1 MTMFAI
7 LCTILN
13 NEYVVGDV
21 VDVATVC
28 SNKLFAK
35 EGYIYGV
42 EERVYEYLGL
52 LSNNKMKKP
61 FVKYSRKTGKIEILH
76 KIESLIDMGKDIT
89 IIPNLTQLEKQFEY
103 VNSLIEQHR
112 SSAIAKVNMEALQT
126 NWEVGQYISQ
136 QLKSAH
142 WGAKVVSDLAD
153 YLKRMNPRRKGYG
166 KRNLYNMVSFYETY
180 SSESFLGFIGNLH
193 LDDLVQLPLSQL
205 KAHGQNEIVQS
216 VTAQSE
222 GGAIVQSTPAQFEL
236 PFPAILAITSF
247 TNHIEILNRCKSNEE
262 RVFYMLY
269 SYRERL
275 KSREL
280 RRCIVSQTY
289 STLLDK
295 DKMLSPQLL
304 RDYPRSEYLLKD
316 KAVVDFL
323 GLPAKHNEHQLHKGL
338 LEHMKEFI
346 LELGKDFLFVDSEY
360 GVQVGG
366 STKRIDLLF
375 YHRALQ
381 CLVAIELKAVDFRP
395 EFVGKMDMYL
405 EALDRDVKRDNENP
419 SIGIILRPSAD
430 RSMVE
435 YTLSR
440 SLSPTMVAEY
450 QRKLIPQEVMRKSL
464 EEYCSFI
471 KDNQ

>member
-1 MTMFAI
+1 MSK
-7 LCTILN
+7 TIP
-13 NEYVVGDV
+13 
-21 VDVATVC
+21 T
-28 SNKLFAK
+28 
-35 EGYIYGV
+35 
-42 EERVYEYLGL
+42 
-52 LSNNKMKKP
+52 
-61 FVKYSRKTGKIEILH
+61 
-76 KIESLIDMGKDIT
+76 
-89 IIPNLTQLEKQFEY
+89 IPNLTKLEQQFEY
-103 VNSLIEQHR
+103 VNSLIERHR
-112 SSAIAKVNMEALQT
+112 SSAIAKVNMEALLT

-136 QLKSAH
+136 QLKSAQ
-142 WGAKVVSDLAD
+142 WGAKVVSELAD
-153 YLKRMNPRRKGYG
+153 YLKRMNPRRKGYS
-166 KRNLYNMVSFYETY
+166 KRNLYNMVGFYETY
-180 SSESFLGFIGNLH
+180 SSESFRGFIDTLH
-193 LDDLVQLPLSQL
+193 LDKLVQLPMTQSV
-205 KAHGQNEIVQS
+205 AHGQNEIVQS
-216 VTAQSE
+216 VTAQNE
-222 GGAIVQSTPAQFEL
+222 DAVIVQSPTAQFAL
-236 PFPAILAITSF
+236 PFPAVLAVTSF

-275 KSREL
+275 KLREL
-280 RRCIVSQTY
+280 RRCIVNQTY

-295 DKMLSPQLL
+295 EKMLSPQLL
-304 RDYPRSEYLLKD
+304 RDYPSSEYLLKD
-316 KAVVDFL
+316 KALVDFL
-323 GLPAKHNEHQLHKGL
+323 GLPAKHNEHHLHKGL

-381 CLVAIELKAVDFRP
+381 CLVAIELKAVGFQP

-419 SIGIILRPSAD
+419 SIGIILCPAAD

>member
-1 MTMFAI
+1 M
-7 LCTILN
+7 
-13 NEYVVGDV
+13 E
-21 VDVATVC
+21 
-28 SNKLFAK
+28 
-35 EGYIYGV
+35 
-42 EERVYEYLGL
+42 
-52 LSNNKMKKP
+52 
-61 FVKYSRKTGKIEILH
+61 
-76 KIESLIDMGKDIT
+76 KDIT
-89 IIPNLTQLEKQFEY
+89 IIPNLTQLEKQFEH

-180 SSESFLGFIGNLH
+180 SSESFLGFIGDLH
-193 LDDLVQLPLSQL
+193 LDDLVQLPLAQS

-216 VTAQSE
+216 MTAQSE

-395 EFVGKMDMYL
+395 EFAGKMDMYL

-419 SIGIILRPSAD
+419 SIGIILCPSAD

-471 KDNQ
+471 KDNR

>member
-1 MTMFAI
+1 
-7 LCTILN
+7 
-13 NEYVVGDV
+13 
-21 VDVATVC
+21 
-28 SNKLFAK
+28 
-35 EGYIYGV
+35 
-42 EERVYEYLGL
+42 
-52 LSNNKMKKP
+52 MK
-61 FVKYSRKTGKIEILH
+61 
-76 KIESLIDMGKDIT
+76 KDIT

-193 LDDLVQLPLSQL
+193 LDDLVQLPLAQL
-205 KAHGQNEIVQS
+205 HGQNEIVQS

-419 SIGIILRPSAD
+419 RIGIILCPSAD

>member
-1 MTMFAI
+1 M
-7 LCTILN
+7 
-13 NEYVVGDV
+13 E
-21 VDVATVC
+21 
-28 SNKLFAK
+28 
-35 EGYIYGV
+35 
-42 EERVYEYLGL
+42 
-52 LSNNKMKKP
+52 
-61 FVKYSRKTGKIEILH
+61 
-76 KIESLIDMGKDIT
+76 KDIT

-269 SYRERL
+269 SYRKRL

-419 SIGIILRPSAD
+419 SIGIILCPSAD

>member
-1 MTMFAI
+1 M
-7 LCTILN
+7 
-13 NEYVVGDV
+13 E
-21 VDVATVC
+21 
-28 SNKLFAK
+28 
-35 EGYIYGV
+35 
-42 EERVYEYLGL
+42 
-52 LSNNKMKKP
+52 
-61 FVKYSRKTGKIEILH
+61 
-76 KIESLIDMGKDIT
+76 KDIT

-419 SIGIILRPSAD
+419 SIGIILCPSAD

-471 KDNQ
+471 KNNQ

>member
-1 MTMFAI
+1 M
-7 LCTILN
+7 
-13 NEYVVGDV
+13 E
-21 VDVATVC
+21 
-28 SNKLFAK
+28 
-35 EGYIYGV
+35 
-42 EERVYEYLGL
+42 
-52 LSNNKMKKP
+52 
-61 FVKYSRKTGKIEILH
+61 
-76 KIESLIDMGKDIT
+76 KDIT

-112 SSAIAKVNMEALQT
+112 SSAIAKVNLEALQT

-180 SSESFLGFIGNLH
+180 SSESFLGFIGDLH
-193 LDDLVQLPLSQL
+193 LDDLVQLPLAQS

-216 VTAQSE
+216 MTAQSE

-395 EFVGKMDMYL
+395 EFAGKMDMYL

-419 SIGIILRPSAD
+419 SIGIILCPSAD

>member
-1 MTMFAI
+1 M
-7 LCTILN
+7 
-13 NEYVVGDV
+13 E
-21 VDVATVC
+21 
-28 SNKLFAK
+28 
-35 EGYIYGV
+35 
-42 EERVYEYLGL
+42 
-52 LSNNKMKKP
+52 
-61 FVKYSRKTGKIEILH
+61 
-76 KIESLIDMGKDIT
+76 KDIT

-419 SIGIILRPSAD
+419 SIGIILCPSAD

-450 QRKLIPQEVMRKSL
+450 QRKLIPQEQEVMRKSL

-471 KDNQ
+471 KNNQ

>member
-1 MTMFAI
+1 
-7 LCTILN
+7 
-13 NEYVVGDV
+13 
-21 VDVATVC
+21 
-28 SNKLFAK
+28 
-35 EGYIYGV
+35 
-42 EERVYEYLGL
+42 
-52 LSNNKMKKP
+52 
-61 FVKYSRKTGKIEILH
+61 
-76 KIESLIDMGKDIT
+76 MGKDIT

-112 SSAIAKVNMEALQT
+112 SSAIAKVNLEALQT

-180 SSESFLGFIGNLH
+180 SSESFLGFIGDLH
-193 LDDLVQLPLSQL
+193 LDDLVQLPLAQS

-216 VTAQSE
+216 MTAQSE

-395 EFVGKMDMYL
+395 EFAGKMDMYL

-419 SIGIILRPSAD
+419 SIGIILCPSAD

>member
-1 MTMFAI
+1 MSK
-7 LCTILN
+7 TIP
-13 NEYVVGDV
+13 
-21 VDVATVC
+21 T
-28 SNKLFAK
+28 
-35 EGYIYGV
+35 
-42 EERVYEYLGL
+42 
-52 LSNNKMKKP
+52 
-61 FVKYSRKTGKIEILH
+61 
-76 KIESLIDMGKDIT
+76 
-89 IIPNLTQLEKQFEY
+89 IPNLTKLEQQFEY
-103 VNSLIEQHR
+103 VNSLIERHR
-112 SSAIAKVNMEALQT
+112 SSAIAKVNIEALLT

-136 QLKSAH
+136 QLKSAQ
-142 WGAKVVSDLAD
+142 WGAKVVSELAD
-153 YLKRMNPRRKGYG
+153 YLKRMNPRRKGYS
-166 KRNLYNMVSFYETY
+166 KRNLYNMVGFYETY
-180 SSESFLGFIGNLH
+180 SSESFLGFIDTLH
-193 LDDLVQLPLSQL
+193 VDTLLQLPIAQSV
-205 KAHGQNEIVQS
+205 AHGQNEIVQS
-216 VTAQSE
+216 MTAQNE
-222 GGAIVQSTPAQFEL
+222 DAIIVQSATAQFAL
-236 PFPAILAITSF
+236 PFPAILAVTSF

-275 KSREL
+275 KLREL
-280 RRCIVSQTY
+280 RRCIVNQTY

-295 DKMLSPQLL
+295 EKMLSPQLL
-304 RDYPRSEYLLKD
+304 RDYPSSEYLLKD
-316 KAVVDFL
+316 KALVDFL
-323 GLPAKHNEHQLHKGL
+323 GLPAKHNEHHLHKGL

-381 CLVAIELKAVDFRP
+381 CLVAIELKAVGFQP

-419 SIGIILRPSAD
+419 SIGIILCPSAD

>member
-1 MTMFAI
+1 M
-7 LCTILN
+7 
-13 NEYVVGDV
+13 E
-21 VDVATVC
+21 
-28 SNKLFAK
+28 
-35 EGYIYGV
+35 
-42 EERVYEYLGL
+42 
-52 LSNNKMKKP
+52 
-61 FVKYSRKTGKIEILH
+61 
-76 KIESLIDMGKDIT
+76 KDIT
-89 IIPNLTQLEKQFEY
+89 TIPNLAQLEKQFEY

-112 SSAIAKVNMEALQT
+112 SSAIAKVNMEALLT

-142 WGAKVVSDLAD
+142 WGAKVVSELAD

-180 SSESFLGFIGNLH
+180 SSESFLGFIGNLN
-193 LDDLVQLPLSQL
+193 LDNLVQLPIAQL
-205 KAHGQNEIVQS
+205 DAHDRNEIVQS
-216 VTAQSE
+216 ATAQR
-222 GGAIVQSTPAQFEL
+222 GGDVIVQSTPAQFEL
-236 PFPAILAITSF
+236 PFPYILATTSF
-247 TNHIEILNRCKSNEE
+247 TNHVEILNRCKSNEE

-304 RDYPRSEYLLKD
+304 RDYPSSEYLLKD

-323 GLPAKHNEHQLHKGL
+323 GLPTKHNEHQLHKGL

-360 GVQVGG
+360 GIQVGG

-419 SIGIILRPSAD
+419 SIGIILCPSAD

-464 EEYCSFI
+464 EEYCTFI

>member
-1 MTMFAI
+1 M
-7 LCTILN
+7 
-13 NEYVVGDV
+13 E
-21 VDVATVC
+21 
-28 SNKLFAK
+28 
-35 EGYIYGV
+35 
-42 EERVYEYLGL
+42 
-52 LSNNKMKKP
+52 
-61 FVKYSRKTGKIEILH
+61 
-76 KIESLIDMGKDIT
+76 KDIT

-142 WGAKVVSDLAD
+142 WGAKVVRELAD

-419 SIGIILRPSAD
+419 SIGIILCPSAD

>member
-1 MTMFAI
+1 M
-7 LCTILN
+7 
-13 NEYVVGDV
+13 E
-21 VDVATVC
+21 
-28 SNKLFAK
+28 
-35 EGYIYGV
+35 
-42 EERVYEYLGL
+42 
-52 LSNNKMKKP
+52 
-61 FVKYSRKTGKIEILH
+61 
-76 KIESLIDMGKDIT
+76 KDIT

-381 CLVAIELKAVDFRP
+381 CLVAIELKAADFRP

-419 SIGIILRPSAD
+419 SIGIILCPSAD